1 MHGEIMKIILRQD
14 YEPLGKAGEVVIVK
28 DGYARNFLLPKNIAV
43 ISTKSNMKILEE
55 EQKMAG
61 KRKDKEKIQAESLA
75 EELGKISITAT
86 VAVGEEDRVF
96 GSVTAQTIADLLKE
110 KGFEIDKRKILLEEP
125 IKALGVYTIS
135 IKLHPDV
142 DCKVRVWVVKE

>member
-1 MHGEIMKIILRQD
+1 MKIILRQD

-61 KRKDKEKIQAESLA
+61 KRKDKEKIHAESLA